1 MINYLNNQWIN
12 GHTDLNV
19 WNMFNQ
25 KGHRTNNLCEGYN
38 YKLGSKKSISKH
50 PNPYLLCSIIQD
62 ELHVTRDNA
71 YVHVMGKQTKRIMH
85 VTIRKYQDKMMANY
99 KKGRIALH
107 VYMQSMGGF
116 HIQKEARTTSDLDPD
131 PFGDGVPS
139 TYEHNSEHTIDD
151 DADDDTA
158 AEDDIY
164 IADGLD
170 LDDDINVPVN
180 DNLLKPISPTHDK
193 SLPKTKE
200 RRKVK
205 HKRQRPIP
213 NSRNITIGH

>member
-1 MINYLNNQWIN
+1 MA
-12 GHTDLNV
+12 
-19 WNMFNQ
+19 
-25 KGHRTNNLCEGYN
+25 
-38 YKLGSKKSISKH
+38 
-50 PNPYLLCSIIQD
+50 
-62 ELHVTRDNA
+62 RDNA
-71 YVHVMGKQTKRIMH
+71 YVHVMGKQTKRIARKY
-85 VTIRKYQDKMMANY
+85 VTIRKYQDKIMANY

-180 DNLLKPISPTHDK
+180 IEHVCCPNLSCVRVEVYKEYEKETMYTQEI
-193 SLPKTKE
+193 LPC
-200 RRKVK
+200 
-205 HKRQRPIP
+205 
-213 NSRNITIGH
+213 